1 MLTLWIV
8 SLHKGSRIYQDRSFI
23 SLGNEIIAIIR
34 IWISNTKVVFPAHR
48 STCIEIMLSIHHT
61 LFYFLQV
68 IGLLDIVRIK
78 GLILQITAI
87 AIDFHLIDIG
97 KACSTHHIRSQLMH
111 PRFAHPNLSPFST
124 SQHRV
129 CCIDGISII
138 TCTTLQ
144 ASLELGTLQGAGFHV
159 QHEARQ
165 NLITIVSEYQRRESN
180 NQQTLLTAFSNLLVD
195 SHLLRERSSRE
206 AVIVYN
212 IGSRHI
218 HILRIFHLYRIN
230 RVLISSLQGE
240 GIHKLRQHRIYL
252 HFLRG
257 EVKEFLCRSRH
268 CHRHEAQPKSED
280 FQNLISVHIFLSKDF
295 RSIP

>member
-1 MLTLWIV
+1 MLTLRIV
-8 SLHKGSRIYQDRSFI
+8 GLYKGSRINQSRSFI

-34 IWISNTKVVFPAHR
+34 IWISYTNIVFPAHR

-68 IGLLDIVRIK
+68 ISLLDVVRIK

-87 AIDFHLIDIG
+87 AIDFHLIDVG
-97 KACSTHHIRSQLMH
+97 KTGSTHHIRSQLMH
-111 PRFAHPNLSPFST
+111 TCFAHPNLSPFST

-129 CCIDGISII
+129 CCIDGISFII
-138 TCTTLQ
+138 CTTQQ

-180 NQQTLLTAFSNLLVD
+180 NQQTLLTAFSNLLAD

-230 RVLISSLQGE
+230 RVLISSLQGIR
-240 GIHKLRQHRIYL
+240 IHKLRQHRIHL

-257 EVKEFLCRSRH
+257 EVKEFLCRCGH

>member
-1 MLTLWIV
+1 MLTLRIV
-8 SLHKGSRIYQDRSFI
+8 GLHKGCRIYQGRSFI
-23 SLGNEIIAIIR
+23 CLGNEIIAVIR
-34 IWISNTKVVFPAHR
+34 IWISYTQVVFPAHR

-61 LFYFLQV
+61 LFYFLQ
-68 IGLLDIVRIK
+68 IISFLDVFCIK
-78 GLILQITAI
+78 CLILQITAI
-87 AIDFHLIDIG
+87 AIDFHLIDVG
-97 KACSTHHIRSQLMH
+97 KTGSTHHISSQLMH
-111 PRFAHPNLSPFST
+111 TCFTHSNLSPFPAC
-124 SQHRV
+124 QHRV

-138 TCTTLQ
+138 ICTTQQ
-144 ASLELGTLQGAGFHV
+144 ASLDLGTLQGAGFHV

-180 NQQTLLTAFSNLLVD
+180 NQQALLTAFSNLLAD
-195 SHLLRERSSRE
+195 RHLFRKRCSRE

-280 FQNLISVHIFLSKDF
+280 LPNLISVHIFLSKDF